1 MLTQLTIDGLNRRMA
16 KSEEKYGPIR
26 SQAEA
31 IGALK
36 LEVWEVME
44 AMHERQDEWVYG
56 EMLDVAN
63 VAIRWAQRIK
73 ETSEKCT
80 VA

>member
-1 MLTQLTIDGLNRRMA
+1 MLTQLTIDALNRRIA

-44 AMHERQDEWVYG
+44 AMHERQDEWVYE

-63 VAIRWAQRIK
+63 VAVRWAQKIREASAK
-73 ETSEKCT
+73 
-80 VA
+80 

>member
-1 MLTQLTIDGLNRRMA
+1 MLTQLTIDALNRRIA
-16 KSEEKYGPIR
+16 KSEEKYGPLR

-44 AMHERQDEWVYG
+44 AMHERQDKWVYE

-63 VAIRWAQRIK
+63 VAIRWAQELAERGN
-73 ETSEKCT
+73 
-80 VA
+80 A